1 MSVIWWKCTTVAK
14 NALERIV
21 VFPGYKCDIKNIL
34 LLFLTENLVILHG
47 MYSCVRVSSVVVWHY
62 MDLQINQIHILYIH
76 FHYLVVRLISK
87 FPPKNKLPLA
97 QVYLFHDYDIVSY
110 KFSGK
115 FPKDCNILSTFL
127 FFLFAFYNT
136 KIHICISNRN
146 SSWVIQFYHVFNL
159 DACVYTDRK
168 IQI

>member
-1 MSVIWWKCTTVAK
+1 MCSCIQCGSM
-14 NALERIV
+14 ALYGPLRI
-21 VFPGYKCDIKNIL
+21 
-34 LLFLTENLVILHG
+34 
-47 MYSCVRVSSVVVWHY
+47 
-62 MDLQINQIHILYIH
+62 QINQIHILYIH

-146 SSWVIQFYHVFNL
+146 SSWVTQFYHVFNL

-168 IQI
+168 IQISMFGCKISSFYITNEVFIFENSDPRISALKDSYIEI